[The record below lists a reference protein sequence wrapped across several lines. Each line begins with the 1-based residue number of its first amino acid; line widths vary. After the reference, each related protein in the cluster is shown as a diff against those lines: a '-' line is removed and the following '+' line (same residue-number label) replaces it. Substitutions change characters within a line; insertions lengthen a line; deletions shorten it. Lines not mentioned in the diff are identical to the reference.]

1 MSDSSYIV
9 NENVE
14 CSNSLIIPMGPKV
27 EIKDSQAIEKLRQA
41 QEYTS
46 PSLNQAIFTKIN

>member
-1 MSDSSYIV
+1 MSDSSDIV